1 MDNGHFIQA
10 IATYSAGLEKRIATL
25 DKTIEELQKALNA
38 ANAALAVQRDLMEE
52 LEQRLVEVEA
62 RPAMDEEPEVEME
75 LLMDDDT
82 EEPELVT
89 AEVAEEEP
97 VQETPAEAVEEPQE
111 QPQEEPQEEPQEQL
125 QPEPATQPEP
135 VVAEPAQEEPKAEPA
150 PAVAPAEPVHT
161 DAHKANTAYGAP
173 VTDLKQAISIGDRFL
188 YQRELFG
195 KNGELMQRTIADLNG
210 LNTFDEAME
219 YIDRHFNWDKEQPSY
234 ELFVNALHRRFA

>member
-62 RPAMDEEPEVEME
+62 RPAMDGEPEVEVE

-111 QPQEEPQEEPQEQL
+111 QL
-125 QPEPATQPEP
+125 QPEPATQPET

>member
-62 RPAMDEEPEVEME
+62 RPAMDEEPEVEVE

-82 EEPELVT
+82 KQPELVT

-97 VQETPAEAVEEPQE
+97 VQETPAEAVEQ
-111 QPQEEPQEEPQEQL
+111 PQEQL
-125 QPEPATQPEP
+125 QPEPATQPET

-210 LNTFDEAME
+210 LNTFDEALE

>member
-62 RPAMDEEPEVEME
+62 RPAMDEEPEVEVE

-97 VQETPAEAVEEPQE
+97 VQETPAEAVEQ
-111 QPQEEPQEEPQEQL
+111 PQEQL

-135 VVAEPAQEEPKAEPA
+135 VVAEPAQEKPKAEPA

-161 DAHKANTAYGAP
+161 DVHKANTAYGAP

>member
-62 RPAMDEEPEVEME
+62 RPAINEEPEVEVE

-97 VQETPAEAVEEPQE
+97 VQETPAEAVEQPQE
-111 QPQEEPQEEPQEQL
+111 QPQEQL

-161 DAHKANTAYGAP
+161 DVHKANTAYGAP

-234 ELFVNALHRRFA
+234 ELFVNALHRRFV

>member
-62 RPAMDEEPEVEME
+62 RPAMDEEPEVEVE

-89 AEVAEEEP
+89 AEVAEEP

-111 QPQEEPQEEPQEQL
+111 QL
-125 QPEPATQPEP
+125 QPEPATQPET
-135 VVAEPAQEEPKAEPA
+135 VVAEPAQEEPKVEPA

>member
-62 RPAMDEEPEVEME
+62 RPAMDEEPEVEVE

-111 QPQEEPQEEPQEQL
+111 QL
-125 QPEPATQPEP
+125 QPET
-135 VVAEPAQEEPKAEPA
+135 VVAEPAQEEPKVEPA

>member
-62 RPAMDEEPEVEME
+62 RPAIDEEPKVEVE

-111 QPQEEPQEEPQEQL
+111 QPQEQL

-135 VVAEPAQEEPKAEPA
+135 IAAEPAQEEPKAEPA

>member
-62 RPAMDEEPEVEME
+62 RPAMDEEPEVEVE

-111 QPQEEPQEEPQEQL
+111 EPQEQLQL
-125 QPEPATQPEP
+125 QPEPATQPET

-150 PAVAPAEPVHT
+150 PTVAPAEPVHT

>member
-62 RPAMDEEPEVEME
+62 RPAMDEEPEVEVE

-97 VQETPAEAVEEPQE
+97 VQETPVEAVE
-111 QPQEEPQEEPQEQL
+111 QPQEQPQEQL

-135 VVAEPAQEEPKAEPA
+135 VVAESAQEEPKAEPA

>member
-62 RPAMDEEPEVEME
+62 RPAMDKEPEVEVE

-111 QPQEEPQEEPQEQL
+111 QPQEQL
-125 QPEPATQPEP
+125 QPEPATQPET
-135 VVAEPAQEEPKAEPA
+135 VVAEPAQEEPKVEPA

>member
-62 RPAMDEEPEVEME
+62 RPAMDEEPEVEVE

-111 QPQEEPQEEPQEQL
+111 QPQEQL
-125 QPEPATQPEP
+125 QPEPVVAQPEP

>member
-62 RPAMDEEPEVEME
+62 RPAMDEEPEVEVE

-97 VQETPAEAVEEPQE
+97 VQETPAEAVEQ
-111 QPQEEPQEEPQEQL
+111 PQEQL
-125 QPEPATQPEP
+125 QPEPATQPET

-210 LNTFDEAME
+210 LNTFDEALE

>member
-62 RPAMDEEPEVEME
+62 RPAMDEEPEVEVE

-97 VQETPAEAVEEPQE
+97 VQETPAEAM
-111 QPQEEPQEEPQEQL
+111 EEPQEQL
-125 QPEPATQPEP
+125 QPEPATQPET

>member
-38 ANAALAVQRDLMEE
+38 ANAALAVQRDLIEE

-62 RPAMDEEPEVEME
+62 RPAMDEEPEVEVE

-97 VQETPAEAVEEPQE
+97 VQETPAEAVEQPQE
-111 QPQEEPQEEPQEQL
+111 QPQEQL

-219 YIDRHFNWDKEQPSY
+219 YIDGHFNWDKEQPSY

>member
-62 RPAMDEEPEVEME
+62 RPAMDEEPEVEVE

-111 QPQEEPQEEPQEQL
+111 QL

-135 VVAEPAQEEPKAEPA
+135 VVVEPAQEEPKAEPA

>member
-62 RPAMDEEPEVEME
+62 RPAMDEEPEVEVE

-111 QPQEEPQEEPQEQL
+111 EPQEQL
-125 QPEPATQPEP
+125 QPEPVVAQPEP

>member
-62 RPAMDEEPEVEME
+62 RPAMDDEEPEVEVE

-111 QPQEEPQEEPQEQL
+111 QPQEQL
-125 QPEPATQPEP
+125 QPEPVVAQPEP

>member
-62 RPAMDEEPEVEME
+62 RPAMDEEPEVEVE

-89 AEVAEEEP
+89 AEVAEEP
-97 VQETPAEAVEEPQE
+97 VQETPAEAV
-111 QPQEEPQEEPQEQL
+111 EEPQEQL

>member
-62 RPAMDEEPEVEME
+62 RPAMDEEPEVEVE

-97 VQETPAEAVEEPQE
+97 VQETPAEAVEQPQE
-111 QPQEEPQEEPQEQL
+111 QPQEQL
-125 QPEPATQPEP
+125 QPEPVVAQPEP

>member
-62 RPAMDEEPEVEME
+62 RPAMDEEPEVEVE

-111 QPQEEPQEEPQEQL
+111 QL
-125 QPEPATQPEP
+125 QPEPATQPET
-135 VVAEPAQEEPKAEPA
+135 VVAEPAQEEPKMEPA

>member
-62 RPAMDEEPEVEME
+62 RPAMDEEPEVEVE

-111 QPQEEPQEEPQEQL
+111 QL
-125 QPEPATQPEP
+125 QPEPATQPET

-161 DAHKANTAYGAP
+161 DAHRANTAYGAP

>member
-62 RPAMDEEPEVEME
+62 RPAIDEEPEVEVE

-111 QPQEEPQEEPQEQL
+111 QPQEQL
-125 QPEPATQPEP
+125 QPEPATQPET

>member
-62 RPAMDEEPEVEME
+62 RPAMDEEPEVEVE

-97 VQETPAEAVEEPQE
+97 VQETLAEAVEQPQE
-111 QPQEEPQEEPQEQL
+111 QPQEQL

>member
-62 RPAMDEEPEVEME
+62 RPAMDEEPEVEVE

-97 VQETPAEAVEEPQE
+97 VQETPAEAVEK
-111 QPQEEPQEEPQEQL
+111 PQEQL
-125 QPEPATQPEP
+125 QPEPATQPET
-135 VVAEPAQEEPKAEPA
+135 VVAEPAQEEPKVEPA

-161 DAHKANTAYGAP
+161 DARKANTAYGAP

>member
-62 RPAMDEEPEVEME
+62 RPAMDEEPEVEVE

-97 VQETPAEAVEEPQE
+97 VQETSAEAV
-111 QPQEEPQEEPQEQL
+111 EEPQEQL
-125 QPEPATQPEP
+125 QPEPATQPETF
-135 VVAEPAQEEPKAEPA
+135 VAEPAQEEPKAEPA

>member
-62 RPAMDEEPEVEME
+62 RPAMDEEPEVEVE

-82 EEPELVT
+82 KEPELVT

-97 VQETPAEAVEEPQE
+97 VQETPAEAVEQ
-111 QPQEEPQEEPQEQL
+111 PQEQL
-125 QPEPATQPEP
+125 QPEPATQPET

-150 PAVAPAEPVHT
+150 PAGAPAEPVHT

-210 LNTFDEAME
+210 LNTFDEALE

>member
-62 RPAMDEEPEVEME
+62 RPAIDEEPEVEVE

-89 AEVAEEEP
+89 AEVAGEEP

-111 QPQEEPQEEPQEQL
+111 QL

-135 VVAEPAQEEPKAEPA
+135 IAAEPAQEEPKAEPA
-150 PAVAPAEPVHT
+150 PALAPAEPVHT

>member
-38 ANAALAVQRDLMEE
+38 TNAALAVQRDLLEE

-62 RPAMDEEPEVEME
+62 RPAMDEEPEVEVE

-111 QPQEEPQEEPQEQL
+111 QL
-125 QPEPATQPEP
+125 QPEPATQPET

>member
-62 RPAMDEEPEVEME
+62 RPAINEEPEVEVE

-97 VQETPAEAVEEPQE
+97 VQETPVEAVE
-111 QPQEEPQEEPQEQL
+111 QPQEQPQEQL

>member
-52 LEQRLVEVEA
+52 LEQRLVEVET
-62 RPAMDEEPEVEME
+62 RPAINEEPEVEVE

-111 QPQEEPQEEPQEQL
+111 QL
-125 QPEPATQPEP
+125 QPEPVTQPET
-135 VVAEPAQEEPKAEPA
+135 VVAEPAQEEPKVEPA

>member
-62 RPAMDEEPEVEME
+62 RPAMDEEPEVEVE

-97 VQETPAEAVEEPQE
+97 VQETPAEAVEQ
-111 QPQEEPQEEPQEQL
+111 PQEQL
-125 QPEPATQPEP
+125 QPEPAIQPEP
-135 VVAEPAQEEPKAEPA
+135 VVAEPAQEEPKAEPS

>member
-62 RPAMDEEPEVEME
+62 RPAMDEEPEVEVE

-97 VQETPAEAVEEPQE
+97 VQETPAEAV
-111 QPQEEPQEEPQEQL
+111 EEPQEQL

-161 DAHKANTAYGAP
+161 DVHKANTAYGAP

>member
-62 RPAMDEEPEVEME
+62 RPAMDEEPEVEVE

-97 VQETPAEAVEEPQE
+97 VQETPAEAVEQ
-111 QPQEEPQEEPQEQL
+111 PQEQL
-125 QPEPATQPEP
+125 QPEPATQLEP

>member
-62 RPAMDEEPEVEME
+62 RPAMDKEPEVEVE

-97 VQETPAEAVEEPQE
+97 VQETPAEAV
-111 QPQEEPQEEPQEQL
+111 EEPQEQL

>member
-62 RPAMDEEPEVEME
+62 RPAMDEEPEVEVE

-97 VQETPAEAVEEPQE
+97 VQETSAEAV
-111 QPQEEPQEEPQEQL
+111 EEPQEQL
-125 QPEPATQPEP
+125 QPEPATQPET

>member
-62 RPAMDEEPEVEME
+62 RPAMDEEPEVEVE

-97 VQETPAEAVEEPQE
+97 VQETPAEAVEQ
-111 QPQEEPQEEPQEQL
+111 PQEQL
-125 QPEPATQPEP
+125 QPEPATQPET

-150 PAVAPAEPVHT
+150 PAVAPAEPVYT